1 MVRRP
6 ASAVRPGATGLSREP
21 RRLVLASASPRRQE
35 LLRTLGLDFVVV
47 ASDAAELC
55 HPQLTARELCLVN
68 ARRKVLAVAK
78 RFPDD
83 LVLGADTLVC
93 LGATLFGKP
102 ADRAE
107 AARMLAR
114 LARRSHEVVTGVC
127 LMHLGGRRERR
138 FAVATTVTFRPLSRG
153 QIRAY
158 LDMVN
163 PLDKAGAYAIQEHGE
178 AIIAGISGSYSN
190 VVGLPLERL
199 REELAAWPG
208 GAGLVRSGGGAMG
221 RR

>member
-1 MVRRP
+1 M
-6 ASAVRPGATGLSREP
+6 
-21 RRLVLASASPRRQE
+21 
-35 LLRTLGLDFVVV
+35 LRTLGLDFVVV
-47 ASDAAELC
+47 PSEATELC
-55 HPQLTARELCLVN
+55 HPQLTARELCLAN
-68 ARRKVLAVAK
+68 AHLKALAVAK
-78 RFPDD
+78 RFPED

-93 LGATLFGKP
+93 LGTTLFGKP

-114 LARRSHEVVTGVC
+114 LARRSHLVVTGVC
-127 LMHLGGRRERR
+127 LMHFGRRHERR
-138 FAVATTVTFRPLSRG
+138 FAVATMVAFRPLTPG

-158 LDMVN
+158 LTAIN

-199 REELAAWPG
+199 RAELAAWPG
-208 GAGLVRSGGGAMG
+208 GAGLVRSGGRAVS
-221 RR
+221 RW

>member
-1 MVRRP
+1 
-6 ASAVRPGATGLSREP
+6 
-21 RRLVLASASPRRQE
+21 
-35 LLRTLGLDFVVV
+35 LLRTLGWDFVVV
-47 ASDAAELC
+47 PSEAKELS

-68 ARRKVLAVAK
+68 ARRKALAVAK
-78 RFPDD
+78 RFPED
-83 LVLGADTLVC
+83 LVLGADTLVS
-93 LGATLFGKP
+93 LGTTLFGKP

-114 LARRSHEVVTGVC
+114 LARRSHLVVTGVC
-127 LMHLGGRRERR
+127 LMHFGGRHERR
-138 FAVATTVTFRPLSRG
+138 FAVATMVAFRPLTSG

-158 LDMVN
+158 LTAIN

-199 REELAAWPG
+199 RAELAAWPG
-208 GAGLVRSGGGAMG
+208 GAGLVRSGGRAVG
-221 RR
+221 RW